1 MNRIIV
7 AAQSVALLFAT
18 QVAPVEGQTVLVDAT
33 VSLPPVEVR
42 VVVGPDHGV
51 VVHGARR
58 RSPLANARMRE
69 ALRRAEHDF
78 SNDLRR
84 ARRKYDQRLQ
94 RAERKLRH
102 DQRRFGRSI
111 ARRKY
116 QRAVRQAEHRYRH
129 EVRRAERRYEARRRE
144 IRRRFRHRSYR
155 YR

>member
-7 AAQSVALLFAT
+7 AAQSVALLLAA
-18 QVAPVEGQTVLVDAT
+18 QVAPVEGQTILVDAT

-51 VVHGARR
+51 VVHEARR

-69 ALRRAEHDF
+69 ALHRAQHDF
-78 SNDLRR
+78 SSDLRR
-84 ARRKYDQRLQ
+84 AERKYHQRLQ

-102 DQRRFGRSI
+102 DRRRFGRSI

-116 QRAVRQAEHRYRH
+116 QRAVRQAEHRYH
-129 EVRRAERRYEARRRE
+129 QEVRRAERRYEARRRE
-144 IRRRFRHRSYR
+144 IRRRFRYRSYR

>member
-7 AAQSVALLFAT
+7 AAQSVALLLAA

-51 VVHGARR
+51 VVHEARR
-58 RSPLANARMRE
+58 RSPLANARMRQ

-84 ARRKYDQRLQ
+84 AKRKYHQRLQ

-102 DQRRFGRSI
+102 HRRRYGRRV
-111 ARRKY
+111 AQRKY
-116 QRAVRQAEHRYRH
+116 RRAVRQAEYRYDQ
-129 EVRRAERRYEARRRE
+129 EVGRAERRYEARRRE
-144 IRRRFRHRSYR
+144 IRRRFRQRSYR
-155 YR
+155 FR